1 MNRNDEAFAT
11 AKLIRDLYSLCMR
24 RVGRSMSDSGLS
36 AQQAMVVRLLAHG
49 QVHKVTD
56 LCRELS
62 LTKGTVSG
70 ILARMEDGGLI
81 EKFKQGGDGRN
92 VYLRFSEKGRRLA
105 AESRGVLSDSFDRLF
120 EGFADAE
127 LQAARQSLTDIL
139 ERMQAKQEEETW
151 TED

>member
-1 MNRNDEAFAT
+1 VTRNEEAFAT
-11 AKLIRDLYSLCMR
+11 AKLIRDLYATCMTSI
-24 RVGRSMSDSGLS
+24 GRNMADSGLS

-49 QVHKVTD
+49 QVRKVTD
-56 LCRELS
+56 LCREMS

-81 EKFKQGGDGRN
+81 EKFQQGGDGRN
-92 VYLRFSEKGRRLA
+92 VYLRFTEKGRRLA
-105 AESRGVLSDSFDRLF
+105 VESRGVLSDSFDRLF
-120 EGFADAE
+120 AGFTDDE
-127 LQAARQSLTDIL
+127 LRVAKGNLAGIL